1 MPNRKAKQGQMK
13 RLQRKLIP
21 LNIIVSIISIVA
33 AVTLFFSPLLEIKLG
48 NITSHPDVIKF
59 VDEKVNE
66 ALNSETN
73 EAEGETSDLLA
84 DVDVPKLVV
93 PIAESVFKQVDGNV
107 AVSSYTLFGLATS
120 ADPGEAVSELFLSEK
135 DGLLKQLTDSL
146 VQAIMDLPK
155 NKQVT
160 DTIEDVILVSMGTQV
175 KTNVPEEF
183 KDFVDPQEFAD
194 TIKSM
199 NGVKSEEEA
208 LQKIDDYLA
217 RVEAKNP
224 DGGVMD
230 PEKKQNVKDMMSK
243 VYNETVEYTKDENGD
258 NFSVEGMVCV
268 TASETLNTE
277 ELDDIRNEDGSID
290 LMALV
295 NKMMGNISS
304 EGEGG
309 SPSASASRN
318 AEKFEE
324 EVTPESP
331 ENPAS
336 PEESNPEQGGNA
348 GSEGTPDEGN
358 PEGGNGGNEGTPEQ
372 GGDAGN
378 TEEGG
383 VKVEYEVVTE
393 YVELFGTY
401 IKLDEDEVREEV
413 NKLVDQYVGSYI
425 EQAVNTINDLNA
437 SFPVFWIAFG
447 VFAFFAGVWAILFL
461 FSFFR
466 LFSKN
471 KRFTMWYVKIF
482 GAIPVILF
490 WLAPLVAGAVIPA
503 YFPTLLG
510 EFQWALPVLLSALG
524 TMTWISGLCY
534 IVLWALSIFWA
545 FPVKHKIRKL
555 IKARNN

>member
-1 MPNRKAKQGQMK
+1 MK

-48 NITSHPDVIKF
+48 SITSHPDVIKF
-59 VDEKVNE
+59 VDEKIDE
-66 ALNSETN
+66 ALNSETD
-73 EAEGETSDLLA
+73 EVEGETGDLLA
-84 DVDVPKLVV
+84 DIDVPKIVV
-93 PIAESVFKQVDGNV
+93 PVAESVFTQVDGNV
-107 AVSSYTLFGLATS
+107 AVSTYTLFGLATS
-120 ADPGEAVSELFLSEK
+120 ADPGEAVSDLFLSEK

-146 VQAIMDLPK
+146 VKAIMDLPQ

-160 DTIEDVILVSMGTQV
+160 AAIEDVILVSMGTQV
-175 KTNVPEEF
+175 KASVPEEF
-183 KDFVDPQEFAD
+183 KDFVDPQELAD
-194 TIKSM
+194 TLKSM
-199 NGVKSEEEA
+199 NDVKSEEEA

-217 RVEAKNP
+217 QVEAKNP

-230 PEKKQNVKDMMSK
+230 PEKKQEVRDMMSK
-243 VYNETVEYTKDENGD
+243 VYNETVEYTKDEKGD
-258 NFSVEGMVCV
+258 NFSVEAMVCV
-268 TASETLNTE
+268 AASETLNTE

-290 LMALV
+290 LMTLV

-304 EGEGG
+304 EEESG
-309 SPSASASRN
+309 SPSANASKSA
-318 AEKFEE
+318 EIFEE

-331 ENPAS
+331 ETPAS
-336 PEESNPEQGGNA
+336 PEESNPEQGGN
-348 GSEGTPDEGN
+348 EQGT
-358 PEGGNGGNEGTPEQ
+358 PEGGNAGSEGTPEQ

-383 VKVEYEVVTE
+383 VKVEYEVVTQ

-401 IKLDEDEVREEV
+401 IKLDEDEVRKEV
-413 NKLVDQYVGSYI
+413 KNLVDQYVGSYI
-425 EQAVNTINDLNA
+425 EEAVNTINDLNA
-437 SFPVFWIAFG
+437 SFPVFWVAFG

-471 KRFTMWYVKIF
+471 KRFTTWYVKIF

-534 IVLWALSIFWA
+534 IVLWVLSIFWA

-555 IKARNN
+555 IKARKSY